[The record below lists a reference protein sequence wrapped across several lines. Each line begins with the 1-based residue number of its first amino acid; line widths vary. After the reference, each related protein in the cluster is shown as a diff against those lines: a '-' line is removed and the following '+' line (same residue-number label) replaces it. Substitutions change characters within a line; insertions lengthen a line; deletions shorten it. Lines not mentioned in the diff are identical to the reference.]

1 MTNKESVVLST
12 RIRLARNYK
21 TVPFLPKISD
31 KQANEVLETAKSC
44 MLGSSATA
52 EAEFRFI
59 GGEDLKREG
68 GALLEKHLLSPNLLK
83 LEHPCGVIVSRD
95 ETISVML
102 NEEDHIR
109 IQVIEPGY
117 DLRKAYEQADKLDN
131 LLEEGAEYAFH
142 EHYGYLTSCPTNIG
156 TGLRASVM
164 LHLPAIVMA
173 DRMNELISTVSKFGV
188 TVRGIYGE
196 GSEAL
201 GNIFQF
207 SNQVTLGLSEQ
218 ETIDK
223 LENVVNQIID
233 QEIRFRQKLK
243 NDNLIDKISRSY
255 GILKYAYLISYKEFM
270 NLWSYVRLGVSMG
283 ILPDPDL
290 KTLNDLLCQCGPYTI
305 LYNSKENL
313 DAARRDKARAE
324 ILKNTLQN

>member
-1 MTNKESVVLST
+1 MTNNESVVIST

-21 TVPFLPKISD
+21 KFPFLPKISD
-31 KQANEVLETAKSC
+31 KQASEVMEIAKSC
-44 MLGSSATA
+44 MLKASSAA
-52 EAEFRFI
+52 EEEFRFI
-59 GGEDLKREG
+59 DREGLEREG
-68 GALLEKHLLSPNLLK
+68 GSLLEKHLISPNMLHLK
-83 LEHPCGVIVSRD
+83 QPCGVIVSKD

-109 IQVIEPGY
+109 IQVIAPGY
-117 DLRKAYEQADKLDN
+117 DLRKAYQQADQLDN

-173 DRMNELISTVSKFGV
+173 DRMNELIATVSKFGI

-201 GNIFQF
+201 GNLFQF
-207 SNQVTLGLSEQ
+207 SNQVTLGLTEK

-233 QEIRFRQKLK
+233 QEIHYRQRLK
-243 NDNLIDKISRSY
+243 NDRLIDKISRSY
-255 GILKYAYLISYKEFM
+255 GILKHAYLISYQEFM
-270 NLWSYVRLGVSMG
+270 NLWSDVRLGVSMG
-283 ILPDPDL
+283 ILPDMSW
-290 KTLNDLLCQCGPYTI
+290 KTLNDLLYQCGPYTI
-305 LYNSKENL
+305 LYRSKENM
-313 DAARRDKARAE
+313 DATRRDKARAE
-324 ILKNTLQN
+324 ILKKALQ